1 MSASSRSVA
10 VTCPSLAWSSLCVD
24 VRNDV
29 ESNSSRGGA
38 GSSSKHILSDVH
50 GHVNAGEVMAVLGPS
65 GSGKSSMLNV
75 LAGRMAPSSS
85 MHLRG
90 HVAVDGQP
98 VNPIKFRKNMA
109 YVMQD
114 DALDPTATP
123 REALTFSAKLRLGKD
138 AAATEKAVED
148 TLADLGITECADT
161 LIGGERIKGISGGE
175 RKRTSVGVEM
185 VTEPRLLFLD
195 EPTSGLDSYSAY
207 NTVAQ
212 LKQLAQEKGAT
223 VVCTIHQ
230 PSSEVFA
237 LFDRVLILKAGRVV
251 YADTVA
257 GMNDWFASRGFPI
270 PPNYNPADHAMF
282 VVQKT
287 TVKGLE
293 AANMYQPPPS
303 TASTLADT
311 VGMSSERAEQEV
323 LPPTQSTFT
332 EQLSWLLHREM
343 KRVVR
348 DKPALIGRFGVTIFL
363 NTLFGLLFYGAGS
376 GDDSDPQTFQDHFGA
391 LVMVAISSMF
401 GAAQPALLAFPV
413 ERPIF
418 LREYSAGT
426 YSSIAYFFSKL
437 SVELPMSFTQ
447 TLVAWTVMY
456 WMIGFQGNFI
466 FLVLSSF
473 GLGVAATSVAI
484 CIGCVTPDVK
494 QAMEATPMVFVPQM
508 LFAGFFVRTDQIPIF
523 LRWAQYLCS
532 LKYSLNLLVLAEFTP
547 GNCEKDGPKS
557 AKACRQLKDS
567 LTLKNDDCWVHIL
580 ILSSL
585 FLSFR
590 IMGAFILGRKARSV
604 Y

>member
-1 MSASSRSVA
+1 
-10 VTCPSLAWSSLCVD
+10 
-24 VRNDV
+24 
-29 ESNSSRGGA
+29 
-38 GSSSKHILSDVH
+38 
-50 GHVNAGEVMAVLGPS
+50 
-65 GSGKSSMLNV
+65 
-75 LAGRMAPSSS
+75 
-85 MHLRG
+85 
-90 HVAVDGQP
+90 
-98 VNPIKFRKNMA
+98 
-109 YVMQD
+109 
-114 DALDPTATP
+114 
-123 REALTFSAKLRLGKD
+123 
-138 AAATEKAVED
+138 
-148 TLADLGITECADT
+148 
-161 LIGGERIKGISGGE
+161 
-175 RKRTSVGVEM
+175 
-185 VTEPRLLFLD
+185 
-195 EPTSGLDSYSAY
+195 
-207 NTVAQ
+207 
-212 LKQLAQEKGAT
+212 
-223 VVCTIHQ
+223 
-230 PSSEVFA
+230 
-237 LFDRVLILKAGRVV
+237 
-251 YADTVA
+251 
-257 GMNDWFASRGFPI
+257 
-270 PPNYNPADHAMF
+270 
-282 VVQKT
+282 
-287 TVKGLE
+287 
-293 AANMYQPPPS
+293 
-303 TASTLADT
+303 
-311 VGMSSERAEQEV
+311 
-323 LPPTQSTFT
+323 
-332 EQLSWLLHREM
+332 
-343 KRVVR
+343 
-348 DKPALIGRFGVTIFL
+348 
-363 NTLFGLLFYGAGS
+363 
-376 GDDSDPQTFQDHFGA
+376 
-391 LVMVAISSMF
+391 MF

-523 LRWAQYLCS
+523 LRWAQYMCS
-532 LKYSLNLLVLAEFTP
+532 LKYSLNLLDLAEFTP

>member
-1 MSASSRSVA
+1 
-10 VTCPSLAWSSLCVD
+10 
-24 VRNDV
+24 
-29 ESNSSRGGA
+29 
-38 GSSSKHILSDVH
+38 
-50 GHVNAGEVMAVLGPS
+50 
-65 GSGKSSMLNV
+65 
-75 LAGRMAPSSS
+75 
-85 MHLRG
+85 
-90 HVAVDGQP
+90 
-98 VNPIKFRKNMA
+98 
-109 YVMQD
+109 
-114 DALDPTATP
+114 
-123 REALTFSAKLRLGKD
+123 
-138 AAATEKAVED
+138 
-148 TLADLGITECADT
+148 
-161 LIGGERIKGISGGE
+161 
-175 RKRTSVGVEM
+175 M

-270 PPNYNPADHAMF
+270 PPNYNPDDHAMF

-287 TVKGLE
+287 TVKELE
-293 AANMYQPPPS
+293 AANMFQPPPS

-376 GDDSDPQTFQDHFGA
+376 GDDSDPQKFQDHFGA

-401 GAAQPALLAFPV
+401 GGAQPALLAFPV

-418 LREYSAGT
+418 LRENVLVNCVLLLQAERRASDVIHADARGVDCDVLADWISGQLHLAG
-426 YSSIAYFFSKL
+426 
-437 SVELPMSFTQ
+437 
-447 TLVAWTVMY
+447 
-456 WMIGFQGNFI
+456 
-466 FLVLSSF
+466 
-473 GLGVAATSVAI
+473 AI
-484 CIGCVTPDVK
+484 
-494 QAMEATPMVFVPQM
+494 
-508 LFAGFFVRTDQIPIF
+508 FVRARCRGNVRGHLHR
-523 LRWAQYLCS
+523 LRDSRRQAGDGGDAGGVRSSDAVRW
-532 LKYSLNLLVLAEFTP
+532 LL
-547 GNCEKDGPKS
+547 
-557 AKACRQLKDS
+557 
-567 LTLKNDDCWVHIL
+567 
-580 ILSSL
+580 
-585 FLSFR
+585 
-590 IMGAFILGRKARSV
+590 RSH
-604 Y
+604 